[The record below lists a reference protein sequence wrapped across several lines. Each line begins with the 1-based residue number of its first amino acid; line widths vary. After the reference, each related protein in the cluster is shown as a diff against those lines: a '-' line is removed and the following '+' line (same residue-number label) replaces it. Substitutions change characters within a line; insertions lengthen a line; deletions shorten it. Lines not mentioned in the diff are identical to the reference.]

1 MEFLKKQ
8 INNYLKIIK
17 NTKSQTTYK
26 TYETVLRDA
35 INYIEIDNNH
45 LSISGYRLKIASQ
58 NRKTIAKKVSILRS
72 FFKYL
77 EDNGYNFRIIGD
89 DQISVPKTLPKPIP
103 IKNIKEALKVADL
116 IEYTAIMTIFGLGLR
131 ISEARNLL
139 ITNIKNE
146 WITVIGKGNKTRD
159 IPLEKHIK
167 DTIIKYIEIY
177 SPKKYLFEKNGIK
190 MSDAQLRYIIE
201 KPFKKIG
208 IKITPHQLRHS
219 FATEMLN
226 NGARINDVSELLGHE
241 FISTTQIYTK
251 LNSST
256 KLKNYLKA
264 HPLCSHS

>member
-1 MEFLKKQ
+1 MEFLKVEAK
-8 INNYLKIIK
+8 NYLKFIK

-26 TYETVLRDA
+26 TYNTVINDA
-35 INYIEIDNNH
+35 IKYLELDNNH
-45 LSISGYRLKIASQ
+45 LSITGYRIKIASQ

-72 FFKYL
+72 FFEYL
-77 EDNGYNFRIIGD
+77 KNKGYNFRIVGD
-89 DQISVPKTLPKPIP
+89 DQISVPKTLPKPVP
-103 IKNIKEALKVADL
+103 IDNIKQALKQSNL

-139 ITNIKNE
+139 LKNIHTE
-146 WITVIGKGNKTRD
+146 WISVTGKGNKTRD
-159 IPLEKHIK
+159 IPLETHLK
-167 DTIIKYIEIY
+167 DTLKKYIEMY
-177 SPKKYLFEKNGIK
+177 SPKVYLFEKNGIK
-190 MSDAQLRYIIE
+190 LSDSQLRYIIE

-208 IKITPHQLRHS
+208 LKVTPHQLRHS

-264 HPLCSHS
+264 HPLCSQ

>member
-1 MEFLKKQ
+1 MEFLK
-8 INNYLKIIK
+8 IEAENFLKFIK

-26 TYETVLRDA
+26 TYSTVIRDA
-35 INYIEIDNNH
+35 IKYLELDNNR
-45 LSISGYRLKIASQ
+45 LSISGYRVKIASQ

-72 FFKYL
+72 FFEYL
-77 EDNGYNFRIIGD
+77 KTKGYNFRIIGD
-89 DQISVPKTLPKPIP
+89 EQISVPKTLPKPVP
-103 IKNIKEALKVADL
+103 ISNIKKALQHSNL

-139 ITNIKNE
+139 IKNIHE
-146 WITVIGKGNKTRD
+146 DWISVTGKGNKTRD
-159 IPLEKHIK
+159 IPLEKHLK
-167 DTIIKYIEIY
+167 DTLKKYIEVY
-177 SPKKYLFEKNGIK
+177 NPKIYLFEKNGIK

-208 IKITPHQLRHS
+208 LKVTPHQLRHS

-264 HPLCSHS
+264 HPLCSQ

>member
-1 MEFLKKQ
+1 MEFLKVEAK
-8 INNYLKIIK
+8 NYLKTIE

-26 TYETVLRDA
+26 TYNTVLNDA
-35 INYIEIDNNH
+35 IKYIEIDNNH
-45 LSISGYRLKIASQ
+45 LSISGYRMKIASQ

-77 EDNGYNFRIIGD
+77 ENKGYNFRIVGD
-89 DQISVPKTLPKPIP
+89 EQISVPKTLPKPMSIT
-103 IKNIKEALKVADL
+103 NIKEALKIADL
-116 IEYTAIMTIFGLGLR
+116 VEYTAIITIFGLGLR
-131 ISEARNLL
+131 ISEARNMLL
-139 ITNIKNE
+139 TNINKE
-146 WITVIGKGNKTRD
+146 WVTVIGKGNKTRG

-167 DTIIKYIEIY
+167 DTINKYIQIY
-177 SPKKYLFEKNGIK
+177 SPKKYLFEKNGVK
-190 MSDAQLRYIIE
+190 MSDAQIRYIIE

-264 HPLCSHS
+264 HPLCSH